1 MIEIRDKKSLL
12 FIHLGLSGQVIT
24 FIDLPNLK
32 RFAFVVRRHYITL
45 KKHLQA
51 SKSPYFSQIF
61 TKYPAACWM
70 TEFTQRFGF
79 YLTNSLPG
87 HIEVIADFFK
97 RVIFSINQA
106 KP

>member
-12 FIHLGLSGQVIT
+12 FIHLGLSGQVFI

-32 RFAFVVRRHYITL
+32 RFTFVLRRHYIML

-51 SKSPYFSQIF
+51 SKSLYFSQIL
-61 TKYPAACWM
+61 TKFPAVCWM
-70 TEFTQRFGF
+70 TEFTQCFGF
-79 YLTNSLPG
+79 YLTNSFPG
-87 HIEVIADFFK
+87 YIEVIADFFK
-97 RVIFSINQA
+97 CVIFTINQP